1 MNQLNNNPLNANNTQ
16 LDQTSFTPYLGEMKS
31 KDIGTLPYAG
41 RVGGEMV
48 RRMIKAQ
55 EEKLMQEYSSDQ
67 MKS

>member
-1 MNQLNNNPLNANNTQ
+1 MNQQKDITESASNYQ
-16 LDQTSFTPYLGEMKS
+16 EEVSSERPYLGNMKS

-55 EEKLMQEYSSDQ
+55 EEELMKNYSNDQ
-67 MKS
+67 LKS